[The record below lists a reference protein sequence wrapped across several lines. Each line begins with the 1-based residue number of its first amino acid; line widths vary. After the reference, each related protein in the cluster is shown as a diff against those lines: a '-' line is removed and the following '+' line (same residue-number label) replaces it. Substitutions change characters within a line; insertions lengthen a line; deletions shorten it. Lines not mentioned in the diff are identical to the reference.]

1 MQDMQPQEPMN
12 VGLPDGG
19 IDKEGAMAKADL
31 YKLATYSFK
40 LFKKIQDEDQ
50 LEGWVQAKI
59 TKSADYIASV
69 YHYLE
74 YEMKFSK
81 FGEHLENSDVYNES
95 QRAELRNMLLEA
107 KSKLKDLKVNQAEK
121 LKDKKE
127 KKVDEG
133 TIFGGHDQE
142 CSECG
147 GTGMVRMPERQVPET
162 VKTKVEKYNRQAKAF
177 HAASKRIDK
186 NKNGIP
192 DDEEMEEGF
201 EAGAKTGS
209 TFKTKTGV
217 ATKTDTGVKHTN
229 TSYNDEEHGEPVSK
243 VKSRSAAEKAGDK
256 AADKAQE
263 KESKAYE
270 KKHPGTVKRYKDG
283 KEVAEGFEAG
293 AKTGSTFKTK
303 TGVATKTATGL
314 KHTNTSHS
322 DEEHGEPVSKV
333 KSRSAAEKA
342 GDKAADKAQEKDYK
356 AAKKAN
362 PEGVRRY
369 SLGKQVDEAKKPD
382 FLDMDKDGDKK
393 EPMKKAVADKK
404 KNPFGKKVD
413 EALKGGQKK
422 LDQDKDGDIEA
433 DDLAKLRAKKKVSEA
448 KKEKEPE
455 GLYSSKR
462 QETDSQRIARLA
474 REKRQAQNKER
485 MKNDFN
491 AEMERESVEESK
503 PSAGLSKAK
512 KSAVVK
518 DAKAGKDIGKPG
530 KSFDKV
536 AKSAGGGEKGKKI
549 AAAAMWKNIK
559 ESVQQQMVAQVQ
571 PSADNDLE
579 EAGEDQTID
588 KIIDFLG
595 KQQPEALAAAT
606 KAGPDAVAKLVQA
619 VIDQDAG
626 GATAQP
632 AAAPLAESA
641 DMTRMKEFLT
651 RLNG

>member
-19 IDKEGAMAKADL
+19 VDKEGAMAKADL

-127 KKVDEG
+127 TKVDEG
-133 TIFGGHDQE
+133 IFGGHE
-142 CSECG
+142 ESCSECG

-192 DDEEMEEGF
+192 DDEEVGEGF

-256 AADKAQE
+256 AAEKAQE

-270 KKHPGTVKRYKDG
+270 
-283 KEVAEGFEAG
+283 
-293 AKTGSTFKTK
+293 
-303 TGVATKTATGL
+303 
-314 KHTNTSHS
+314 
-322 DEEHGEPVSKV
+322 
-333 KSRSAAEKA
+333 
-342 GDKAADKAQEKDYK
+342 
-356 AAKKAN
+356 
-362 PEGVRRY
+362 
-369 SLGKQVDEAKKPD
+369 
-382 FLDMDKDGDKK
+382 
-393 EPMKKAVADKK
+393 
-404 KNPFGKKVD
+404 
-413 EALKGGQKK
+413 
-422 LDQDKDGDIEA
+422 
-433 DDLAKLRAKKKVSEA
+433 
-448 KKEKEPE
+448 
-455 GLYSSKR
+455 
-462 QETDSQRIARLA
+462 
-474 REKRQAQNKER
+474 
-485 MKNDFN
+485 
-491 AEMERESVEESK
+491 
-503 PSAGLSKAK
+503 
-512 KSAVVK
+512 
-518 DAKAGKDIGKPG
+518 
-530 KSFDKV
+530 
-536 AKSAGGGEKGKKI
+536 
-549 AAAAMWKNIK
+549 
-559 ESVQQQMVAQVQ
+559 
-571 PSADNDLE
+571 
-579 EAGEDQTID
+579 
-588 KIIDFLG
+588 
-595 KQQPEALAAAT
+595 
-606 KAGPDAVAKLVQA
+606 
-619 VIDQDAG
+619 
-626 GATAQP
+626 
-632 AAAPLAESA
+632 
-641 DMTRMKEFLT
+641 
-651 RLNG
+651 